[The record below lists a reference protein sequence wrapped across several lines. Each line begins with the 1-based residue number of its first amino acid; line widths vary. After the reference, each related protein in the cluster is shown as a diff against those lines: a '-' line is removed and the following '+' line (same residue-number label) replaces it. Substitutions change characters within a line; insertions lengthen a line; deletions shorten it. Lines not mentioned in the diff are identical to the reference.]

1 MRWSYY
7 SPTPDDTLKIGK
19 MIGKDATAGDVILL
33 IGDLGAGKT
42 WLTKGIAHGLEV
54 PEDYYITS
62 PSFTIINE
70 YPGRIP
76 LYHIDLFRFSKDTDW
91 ENIGI
96 EEYIFSKGVAVIEW
110 AERLPTGFIPKEHLK
125 IYLGYYKTGRKLTFE
140 PYGKHFI
147 ECVKKWKRIL
157 N

>member
-19 MIGKDATAGDVILL
+19 MIGKDAIAGDVILL

-42 WLTKGIAHGLEV
+42 WLTKGIAQGLEV

-76 LYHIDLFRFSKDTDW
+76 LYHIDLFRFSKDIDW

-110 AERLPTGFIPKEHLK
+110 AERLPTGFILKEHLK
-125 IYLGYYKTGRKLTFE
+125 IYLEFYKTGRKLTFE

-147 ECVKKWKRIL
+147 ESVKKWKKIL